1 MSESIESFISDSKN
15 LLDELYQESK
25 IKEYTLED
33 YLSLPTIPDYKAT
46 YEKEIC
52 GKLKSNN
59 SNNNDES
66 RDSRGGYTSISELSS
81 IQACEEKG

>member
-1 MSESIESFISDSKN
+1 
-15 LLDELYQESK
+15 
-25 IKEYTLED
+25 
-33 YLSLPTIPDYKAT
+33 LSLPTIPDYKAT